1 MSNKA
6 LLLAVCR
13 EIAPMLDRLVLVGGC
28 ATELLITDTTVNPV
42 RPTQDVDMIVEVLS
56 LGDYYQLEGQLRSF
70 GFSQTEDD
78 QGVICRWTKSALR
91 LDLMPTDEKILG
103 FSNRWY
109 PLAATTA
116 QQILIDELALNLI
129 TAPLFI
135 ATKLEAFYQRGN
147 ADFLSSHDLED
158 LISVIDGHENIV
170 EEVNSCP
177 KEART
182 FLVDEFKKLIA
193 DSNFEDALQAHLPP
207 DSASQARFPLLR
219 NKLESIT
226 QL

>member
-28 ATELLITDTTVNPV
+28 ATELLITDTAVNRI

-56 LGDYYQLEGQLRSF
+56 LGDYYQLEEQLKSF
-70 GFSQTEDD
+70 GFSQTADD
-78 QGVICRWTKSALR
+78 QGVICRWTKASLR
-91 LDLMPTDEKILG
+91 LDLMPTDGKILG

-109 PLAATTA
+109 PLASSTA
-116 QQILIDELALNLI
+116 NKFLLGELSINLI
-129 TAPLFI
+129 TAPVFI

-158 LISVIDGHENIV
+158 LISVIDGHSNIV
-170 EEVNSCP
+170 EAISHCP
-177 KEART
+177 EQVRN
-182 FLVDEFKKLIA
+182 FLIVEFRKLIA
-193 DSNFEDALQAHLPP
+193 ESDFEDALQGHLPP
-207 DSASQARFPLLR
+207 DSASQARFPLLL
-219 NKLESIT
+219 NKLRSIT